1 MACSTSTK
9 ERKGIIVKVLAIVE
23 GSDGTITFALNDVD
37 ALQVEVDLTMKI
49 PEGDVQFKG
58 FLDVQE
64 VAFNIKHS
72 LMHLAMQ
79 GALPFQVIN
88 SGIPAKLNPELN

>member
-1 MACSTSTK
+1 MKT
-9 ERKGIIVKVLAIVE
+9 IAIVD
-23 GSDGTITFALNDVD
+23 GQDGTITFDLNDVD
-37 ALQVEVDLTMKI
+37 ELQVTVDLKMQI

-72 LMHLAMQ
+72 LMNLAMQ
-79 GALPFQVIN
+79 GALTCHVVH
-88 SGIPAKLNPELN
+88 SDGTTKLNPELN

>member
-1 MACSTSTK
+1 MAGTTSTK
-9 ERKGIIVKVLAIVE
+9 ERKRRMKTIAIVE

-79 GALPFQVIN
+79 GALPFQVVN
-88 SGIPAKLNPELN
+88 SGGITKLNPELN